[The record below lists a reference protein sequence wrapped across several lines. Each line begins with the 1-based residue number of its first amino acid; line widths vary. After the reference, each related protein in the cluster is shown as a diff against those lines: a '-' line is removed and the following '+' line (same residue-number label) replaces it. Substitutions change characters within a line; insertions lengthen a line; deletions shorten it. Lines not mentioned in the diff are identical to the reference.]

1 MWLEMIV
8 MARQVIGT
16 WRQLDDDDGDGSDE
30 DDGSVAVTTTTV
42 LFDDDDGDDE
52 EDDDDNDDGDTGDE
66 ANNNKTTKVTTRIV
80 CLRAQRL
87 SAVKRRPK
95 KSLCVVE
102 TVTIITYRW
111 WQSVSNKQLA
121 ISRCPL

>member
-42 LFDDDDGDDE
+42 L
-52 EDDDDNDDGDTGDE
+52 
-66 ANNNKTTKVTTRIV
+66 
-80 CLRAQRL
+80 L
-87 SAVKRRPK
+87 
-95 KSLCVVE
+95 
-102 TVTIITYRW
+102 
-111 WQSVSNKQLA
+111 
-121 ISRCPL
+121 